1 MEIIKDTITFMYP
14 DKLVFNDVDVTINK
28 GEIYLLIGRNGTGKS
43 TLLRLLGKIEPY
55 KFKKHLIAEKDISYM
70 PSDLSYYPYMR
81 IIDLLKFYHDTHQ
94 NFSLEFA
101 HTYLEEFQ
109 LKPNKMIKKLSL
121 GEQKIL
127 NYLICLSKEAKLY
140 LIDEP
145 FPYVDLLNDEI
156 FRKMIINKYDEEK
169 TFIIATHQINEFEKL
184 ASYCLL
190 IKSPE
195 TIECIPTD
203 EIRNSVSLS
212 VEDYFKEVM
221 RDVKGY

>member
-14 DKLVFNDVDVTINK
+14 NKLVFENVEMKINQ
-28 GEIYLLIGRNGTGKS
+28 GEIYLLIGRNGCGKS
-43 TLLRLLGKIEPY
+43 TLLRLLAKIEPY
-55 KFKKHLIAEKDISYM
+55 QFKLHLVNEKEISYM
-70 PSDLSYYPYMR
+70 PSDLVYYSYMK
-81 IIDLLKFYHDTHQ
+81 IIDLLKFYDDTHH
-94 NFSLEFA
+94 NFSLDFALKYLDEFK
-101 HTYLEEFQ
+101 LNPKQ
-109 LKPNKMIKKLSL
+109 KIKKLSM

-127 NYLICLSKEAKLY
+127 NYLICISKNAKLY

-156 FRKMIINKYDEEK
+156 FRNMIINRYDETK

-190 IKSPE
+190 IKDYK
-195 TIECIPTD
+195 TIECFSTD
-203 EIRNSVSLS
+203 EIRSTVSLS

-221 RDVKGY
+221 RYVKGD